1 MIQYKKNIFV
11 KIIRQAFMIILALII
26 LFPIY
31 FMVINSF
38 KTRFDFIKSA
48 VSLPHPFTIQSYV
61 DAFQGK
67 SFGLWF
73 INSII
78 ITTISTVL
86 STIISAFAGYAFAK
100 MDFKGKD
107 SLFSM
112 IIPLMSIPPVV
123 LLIPQFRLM
132 VTMGLINTRISVIII
147 YVGIMLPFTIY
158 LLRNF
163 FISLPDSLVEAALLD
178 GCNNLQVFTRI
189 MIPLSMPAMVT
200 ASVVN
205 AVWAWNELLIA
216 LVFLQQEGLRT
227 LIVGITLFKSRFT
240 LNVPVIM
247 AGLTIVTIPML
258 ILYVLGQRQ
267 LIQGLLAGAIKE

>member
-1 MIQYKKNIFV
+1 
-11 KIIRQAFMIILALII
+11 
-26 LFPIY
+26 
-31 FMVINSF
+31 MVINSF